1 MLDLMQRLELIKKKN
16 VSKYAPGS
24 LERVFEYHE
33 KCGKN
38 EYGELP
44 IIIKIDPVE
53 SKKKKGLN

>member
-16 VSKYAPGS
+16 VSKYPPGS

-38 EYGELP
+38 EDGTTPVCIKPDP
-44 IIIKIDPVE
+44 IE
-53 SKKKKGLN
+53 SKKKKSSN